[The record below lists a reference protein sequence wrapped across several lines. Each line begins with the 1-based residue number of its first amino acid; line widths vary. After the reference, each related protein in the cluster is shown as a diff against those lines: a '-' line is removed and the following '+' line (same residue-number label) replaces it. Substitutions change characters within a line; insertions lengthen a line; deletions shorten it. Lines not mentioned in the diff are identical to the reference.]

1 MDRPISFV
9 DAFSEVPFEGNPAAV
24 CVLKAP
30 ASESWMQSV
39 AAEVNLSETAF
50 LHPVE
55 SGWRLRWFTPTVEV
69 DLCGHATLAAAHV
82 LWTEGHSPPGRTLR
96 FDTLSGV
103 LQASRAGEARISL
116 DFPSKPVSEDRAP
129 TALLDALAPDGRIP
143 LPTATGFNGMDWLV
157 ELPTEAD
164 VRSVAPDFRAL
175 ATVDARGVMVT
186 SPPGSKTLSNDPG
199 IDFVSRFFAPAC
211 GVDEDPVT
219 GSAHCALGPWWARKL
234 GREIVTGRQISRRG
248 GTVLVTDLGDRVTL
262 EGAAVTVLRGRID
275 SSMDRDEQA
284 R

>member
-1 MDRPISFV
+1 MDRPISIV

-24 CVLKAP
+24 CVLTAP
-30 ASESWMQSV
+30 ASEAWMRSV

-55 SGWRLRWFTPTVEV
+55 SGWGLRWFTPTVEV
-69 DLCGHATLAAAHV
+69 ELCGHATLASAHV

-103 LQASRAGEARISL
+103 LEASRAGEARISL

-129 TALLDALAPDGRIP
+129 PALLDALAPDGRIP
-143 LPTATGFNGMDWLV
+143 LPTATGFNRMDWLV

-164 VRSVAPDFRAL
+164 VRSVEPDFRAL
-175 ATVDARGVMVT
+175 AAVDARGVMVT
-186 SPPGSKTLSNDPG
+186 SPPGSRTLANYPG

-248 GTVLVTDLGDRVTL
+248 GTVRVTDLGDRVTL

>member
-1 MDRPISFV
+1 MNRS
-9 DAFSEVPFEGNPAAV
+9 
-24 CVLKAP
+24 
-30 ASESWMQSV
+30 
-39 AAEVNLSETAF
+39 T
-50 LHPVE
+50 
-55 SGWRLRWFTPTVEV
+55 RW
-69 DLCGHATLAAAHV
+69 LAAAHV

-103 LQASRAGEARISL
+103 LEASRAGEARISL

-129 TALLDALAPDGRIP
+129 PA
-143 LPTATGFNGMDWLV
+143 LV

-164 VRSVAPDFRAL
+164 VRSVEPDFRAL
-175 ATVDARGVMVT
+175 AAVDARGVMVT
-186 SPPGSKTLSNDPG
+186 SPPGSRTLANYPG

-248 GTVLVTDLGDRVTL
+248 GTVRVTDLGDRVTL